1 MNEDSNRTVDA
12 PMTSFTVD
20 NLVPDTEWTF
30 SIAAST
36 SKGIG
41 ARSASI
47 GRRTLPDGIV
57 DSSQVTGICNCGLL
71 LLDPVRVVLSVG
83 CPTLTAT
90 ETAAV
95 ITLVKPS
102 ERNGKIGY
110 HRLI

>member
-1 MNEDSNRTVDA
+1 MDSNRTVDA
-12 PMTSFTVD
+12 PMTSFTV
-20 NLVPDTEWTF
+20 NKLVPDTEWTF

-41 ARSASI
+41 TISASI
-47 GRRTLPDGIV
+47 GRRTLPDGIF
-57 DSSQVTGICNCGLL
+57 DSSQVICNCGLL